1 MSFCKASL
9 HHIPTEAGRVRET
22 RRLEIRHFQNQYSI
36 YIVFYIDKIR
46 YAANLRFFIKFPI
59 ARQRTARLPI
69 SLRKKKA
76 LPLRKSLFLYKSNL
90 E

>member
-46 YAANLRFFIKFPI
+46 YAANLRFFIEFPI

-69 SLRKKKA
+69 SLRKKKS
-76 LPLRKSLFLYKSNL
+76 PSITEEPFLIQI
-90 E
+90 